1 MKAKNITVL
10 DSTLRDGAQGEGIS
24 FSIEDKLAIV
34 STLDELGVDY
44 VEAGN
49 PFSNPKDIEFF
60 QKLEK
65 IKLKNTKIVAFGS
78 TRRKDCTPSEDKN
91 LQAILSANTPAVA
104 VFGKCWLLHVTE
116 IINTDGQT
124 NYEMI
129 FDTVSYLKEQ
139 GKTVFF
145 DAEHFFDGYKDNP
158 EYAMG
163 ALQAAFDAG
172 ADSLDLCDTNGGCFP
187 DEIAQIVS
195 KVTEKFGNKVGIH
208 AHNDKGMAVANSVM
222 AVISGAT
229 QVQGTFLGFG
239 ERCGNANLSA
249 IIPNLQLSK
258 GCMCIPKEN
267 MRMLTTTAKEI
278 AEIANVAIRGNQ
290 PYVGSSAF
298 AHKAGMHADGV
309 LKLSRSFEH
318 IDPSEVGNERRILM
332 SEITGRNAILEKIHK
347 INPNIKKSSPET
359 AKILAELKELESK
372 GYQFEGAD
380 SSFEMLIRRNIGAY
394 KSFFKLIN
402 YKIIS
407 GRPSEDGCL
416 ATATVKVQVGD
427 KTQLMAAEGNGPI
440 NALDKALRFS
450 LEVFYPELKKMR
462 LIDYK
467 VRVMDGK
474 SATASVVRVLITSTE
489 GKNLWTT
496 VGVSS
501 DVVEASRLA
510 LTESIEYLLIK
521 NQDETL

>member
-1 MKAKNITVL
+1 MEKKITVL

-24 FSIEDKLAIV
+24 FSIEDTLAIV
-34 STLDELGVDY
+34 KALDRLGIDY
-44 VEAGN
+44 IEAGN

-60 QKLEK
+60 NRLNKLE
-65 IKLKNTKIVAFGS
+65 LKHSKIVAFGS
-78 TRRKDCTPSEDKN
+78 TRRKDCTAEEDKN
-91 LQAILSANTPAVA
+91 LQALLSAHTPAVA
-104 VFGKCWLLHVTE
+104 VFGKCWLLHVTN
-116 IINTDGQT
+116 IINTDGKT
-124 NYEMI
+124 NYDMI
-129 FDTVSYLKEQ
+129 YDTVSFLKKQ

-187 DEIAQIVS
+187 DEIAEIVS
-195 KVTEKFGNKVGIH
+195 KVSERFNGKVGIH
-208 AHNDKGMAVANSVM
+208 THNDKGMAVANSVM
-222 AVISGAT
+222 AVLSGAT

-239 ERCGNANLSA
+239 ERCGNANLST

-258 GCMCIPKEN
+258 NCICIPKEN
-267 MRMLTTTAKEI
+267 MTSLTTIAREV
-278 AEIANVAIRGNQ
+278 AEIANVSIKGNE

-318 IDPSEVGNERRILM
+318 IDPSKVGNERRILM
-332 SEITGRNAILEKIHK
+332 SEITGRGAVLEKIHK
-347 INPNIKKSSPET
+347 INPDITKSSPET

-380 SSFEMLIRRNIGAY
+380 SSFEMLIRRNLGAY
-394 KSFFKLIN
+394 KSFFKLLN

-407 GRPSEDGCL
+407 GRPSEPGCL

-467 VRVMDGK
+467 VRVMDSK

-489 GKNLWTT
+489 GKNVWTT

-510 LTESIEYLLIK
+510 LTESIEYMLIK
-521 NQDETL
+521 YRENE